1 MAHQPVQS
9 PQTLR
14 TGSSW
19 SYLEACTPQGDRILF
34 TDCRGT
40 GDRAHTH
47 RVVPDKVST
56 WDPTLARDLF
66 PTYCV
71 LCHIAGGHA
80 REKLAQLRAADAV
93 EPAV

>member
-1 MAHQPVQS
+1 
-9 PQTLR
+9 
-14 TGSSW
+14 
-19 SYLEACTPQGDRILF
+19 
-34 TDCRGT
+34 
-40 GDRAHTH
+40 
-47 RVVPDKVST
+47 VPDKVST